1 MGWQSGLEVRGEKE
15 GRGGGLL
22 RKSAFVSFFLYSTV
36 SLLRDMKSINLNR
49 RVLKLKPWPNGL
61 ASRYKLTQV
70 CKTRTCV
77 GTCDGRLNGFASP
90 LVSSRK
96 SGKVVNFTHVQ
107 LTCDQLVSTCIR
119 WPNGEKLGPTR
130 VRI

>member
-49 RVLKLKPWPNGL
+49 RVLKLKP
-61 ASRYKLTQV
+61 
-70 CKTRTCV
+70 
-77 GTCDGRLNGFASP
+77 
-90 LVSSRK
+90 
-96 SGKVVNFTHVQ
+96 
-107 LTCDQLVSTCIR
+107 
-119 WPNGEKLGPTR
+119 
-130 VRI
+130 